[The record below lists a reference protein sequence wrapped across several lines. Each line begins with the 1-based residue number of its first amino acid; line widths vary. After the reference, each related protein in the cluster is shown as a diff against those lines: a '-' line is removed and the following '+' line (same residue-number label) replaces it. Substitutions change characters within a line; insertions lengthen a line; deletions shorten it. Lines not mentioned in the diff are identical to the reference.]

1 MKLDW
6 TRLFGRADRLV
17 YPKPCRLYEEPL
29 AELRDPFSNLSL
41 RTIASM
47 LSSYSGATKSQ
58 ICDLT

>member
-29 AELRDPFSNLSL
+29 TQLRDPFSNLSL
-41 RTIASM
+41 RTIAFV
-47 LSSYSGATKSQ
+47 LPSYSGATMSQ
-58 ICDLT
+58 FCDLA